1 MLVSNL
7 TPPTSVI
14 LFGQP
19 SLEPQELK
27 ENVKITANPAAKKTL
42 EIDTDLN
49 IIGKITR
56 LTLKIEEKFNH
67 ILL

>member
-14 LFGQP
+14 LLGQP
-19 SLEPQELK
+19 SLEPHELN

-49 IIGKITR
+49 IDAKLGG
-56 LTLKIEEKFNH
+56 
-67 ILL
+67 

>member
-1 MLVSNL
+1 VLVSNL

-19 SLEPQELK
+19 SLEPHELN

-42 EIDTDLN
+42 VIDTDLN
-49 IIGKITR
+49 IR
-56 LTLKIEEKFNH
+56 LQN
-67 ILL
+67 